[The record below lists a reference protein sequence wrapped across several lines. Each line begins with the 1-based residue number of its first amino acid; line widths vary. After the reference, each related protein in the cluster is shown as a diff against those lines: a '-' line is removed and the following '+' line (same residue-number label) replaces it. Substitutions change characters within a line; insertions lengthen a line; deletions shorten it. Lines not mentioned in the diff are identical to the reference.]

1 MRGYRP
7 TTQELPPG
15 KKPPKRGEEEFSVP
29 PSGGSSGS
37 KPVDLPTIEGMP
49 MRDWLAVHAS
59 SEDIRRFRSC
69 FVENYDGRPVMKM
82 LSVEQARYA
91 YADAMLAAREG
102 K

>member
-7 TTQELPPG
+7 TTSANPTDE
-15 KKPPKRGEEEFSVP
+15 KPPKRGEEECGP
-29 PSGGSSGS
+29 PSPRRQMG
-37 KPVDLPTIEGMP
+37 PPTIEGMP

-59 SEDIRRFRSC
+59 EVDIDRWRGWHLNTLGVKQMPLRT
-69 FVENYDGRPVMKM
+69 
-82 LSVEQARYA
+82 VEQARYA